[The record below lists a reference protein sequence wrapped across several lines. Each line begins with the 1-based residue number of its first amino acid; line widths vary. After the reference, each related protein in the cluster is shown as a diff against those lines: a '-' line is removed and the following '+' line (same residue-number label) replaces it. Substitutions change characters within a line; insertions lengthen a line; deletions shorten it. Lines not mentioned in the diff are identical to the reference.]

1 MSNHAVSLV
10 TFTLWPLHLVF
21 LFWYIYFFSL
31 QLVKLDSLALY
42 WNSND
47 DIGKLPSQE
56 EWQVNPL
63 RTDLSL
69 HHMIERFFIVV
80 LSWSRSWL
88 LYLLSPTSEKI
99 VLNQYHRNQY
109 LQALAQEMSV
119 HPAIGIHLI
128 HLKLWAQVLHN
139 GTFCGF

>member
-1 MSNHAVSLV
+1 MLVSNHAVSLV
-10 TFTLWPLHLVF
+10 TFTLLYGHCIW
-21 LFWYIYFFSL
+21 YFFSL

-69 HHMIERFFIVV
+69 HHLIERFFYYSPIMVTILTS
-80 LSWSRSWL
+80 LSVITNIRKNS
-88 LYLLSPTSEKI
+88 T
-99 VLNQYHRNQY
+99 
-109 LQALAQEMSV
+109 
-119 HPAIGIHLI
+119 
-128 HLKLWAQVLHN
+128 
-139 GTFCGF
+139 

>member
-1 MSNHAVSLV
+1 MLVSNYEVSLV

-69 HHMIERFFIVV
+69 HHLIERFFIIV

-88 LYLLSPTSEKI
+88 LCLLSSTSEKI

-109 LQALAQEMSV
+109 LQALAQEMSR
-119 HPAIGIHLI
+119 HPAIGI

-139 GTFCGF
+139 GTFSGF